1 MSDIKKKVE
10 YAMLWAATVM
20 LALIIINM
28 QNDEAIDWIFA
39 ISAGLVVGAV
49 NLAWAVIREKVR
61 QRKERKKQSDKE
73 ENKDA

>member
-10 YAMLWAATVM
+10 YAVLWAATVM

-49 NLAWAVIREKVR
+49 NLVWAVVREKVR
-61 QRKERKKQSDKE
+61 QRKKRKKQIDKERKK
-73 ENKDA
+73 DA

>member
-49 NLAWAVIREKVR
+49 NFAWAVIREKVR